1 MDWDKKMYDILKS
14 QVHTQYTT
22 QSQSQSHNLLHK
34 RRQFCVH
41 YLCTSVRYAINNARA
56 CSYIHS
62 SYYFLRLVLMLTL
75 CYTMLCTLY
84 DNRTTCTQCCQE
96 VTRLMKLEWLGLLL
110 TSYLHLRTT
119 SDALINWYVSTID
132 ITSTATISTITTT
145 IDFYCCHWYW
155 CCFSSASSTV
165 STSTTVQASLLL
177 VAVPVLL
184 LLP

>member
-41 YLCTSVRYAINNARA
+41 YLCTSVRYAINNCIQLCVYMLISVRAVIMSEHVCSTASNNARA
-56 CSYIHS
+56 CTYIHS

-96 VTRLMKLEWLGLLL
+96 VTRLMKLE
-110 TSYLHLRTT
+110 
-119 SDALINWYVSTID
+119 
-132 ITSTATISTITTT
+132 
-145 IDFYCCHWYW
+145 
-155 CCFSSASSTV
+155 
-165 STSTTVQASLLL
+165 
-177 VAVPVLL
+177 
-184 LLP
+184 